1 MLLSQSV
8 VRKMD
13 LMEARLLGLRAGAQR
28 EAAGEE
34 AEEEVTYL
42 YLQAQ
47 QLHCS

>member
-13 LMEARLLGLRAGAQR
+13 LTAARLLGLQAGAQRGAQR

-34 AEEEVTYL
+34 AEEEVNY
-42 YLQAQ
+42 
-47 QLHCS
+47 